1 MEVLQKMRDKFCD
14 SRLIVWQIVLSL
26 LATCNISRQ
35 HFSLARSSFQ
45 MNQSLLGEDQKKYFS
60 ESIFLAFP
68 LLTCLN
74 CLPGWEWLR
83 WEHRLE
89 VLSPHTLGHEVVEPL
104 QVAPRPLPIQL
115 QVVRAKTETK
125 EPGQYKAIILDGY
138 FKRPWG
144 SLSSTVLIT
153 F

>member
-1 MEVLQKMRDKFCD
+1 MRDKFCD

-68 LLTCLN
+68 LLTCLY
-74 CLPGWEWLR
+74 CLPGWKGLR

-89 VLSPHTLGHEVVEPL
+89 VLSPHSLGHEVVEPL

-115 QVVRAKTETK
+115 QVVRAKTEK
-125 EPGQYKAIILDGY
+125 MYRVNIKAIFFNGH
-138 FKRPWG
+138 FER
-144 SLSSTVLIT
+144 S
-153 F
+153 